1 MTNYEIYSLVL
12 ALVVFLIFTVV
23 FAVMITYVTRTAIKL
38 IWFGD
43 DDKAILKQRK
53 YIVKKPSKASK
64 FERVFSAIL
73 SLLIVVIFV
82 FSLCISCTENEFEK
96 GLSTFKIVKSESMA
110 TKNEKNEYLFE
121 NDLNDQFNMFDIV
134 ITRPLSAE
142 DELELYD
149 IVVYE
154 RDGKLVIHRIVAI
167 EEPNENHSERHFKFQ
182 GDAVSRHDIYP
193 VLYSQMH
200 AIYQGERI
208 PFVGSFITF
217 LQSPAGWLC
226 FILVMFG
233 ILITPIIEQKLMEAM
248 RKRLDTLDALEA
260 AKTSAEPKEEL
271 VEPEVSEPIPE
282 PAPMPEPTPIYRPT
296 ALPEF
301 KFEKRAPRTLKLPC
315 ERKTPEPIVLERRPT
330 ILSAHSTKPLDMTPP
345 KMPAP
350 LAFDANMERC
360 GNGYHIVPIYVDKN
374 VNRSKHEIQP
384 LTRYTKLSVKC
395 DVDERP
401 NRIKIRIP

>member
-1 MTNYEIYSLVL
+1 MTSYEIYSLVL
-12 ALVVFLIFTVV
+12 AVVVFLIFTVV

-53 YIVKKPSKASK
+53 YITKKPSKASK

-121 NDLNDQFNMFDIV
+121 NDLNDQFNMFDVV
-134 ITRPLSAE
+134 ITRPLPAE

-200 AIYQGERI
+200 AIYEGERI

-233 ILITPIIEQKLMEAM
+233 ILITPIIEQKLMGAM
-248 RKRLDTLDALEA
+248 RKRLETLDALEA
-260 AKTSAEPKEEL
+260 AKASAEPTEE
-271 VEPEVSEPIPE
+271 ET
-282 PAPMPEPTPIYRPT
+282 EPTPVAAVPAAEPKAAPIPT
-296 ALPEF
+296 YTPSELPEF
-301 KFEKRAPRTLKLPC
+301 SFEKRTPKAPKLPT
-315 ERKTPEPIVLERRPT
+315 ERKRPEPIALEKRRAVV
-330 ILSAHSTKPLDMTPP
+330 SAHTVIPFEAAHPGPLEPIMIEGNVPP
-345 KMPAP
+345 YSI
-350 LAFDANMERC
+350 
-360 GNGYHIVPIYVDKN
+360 GYHIVPIFL
-374 VNRSKHEIQP
+374 NRKQEN
-384 LTRYTKLSVKC
+384 KDVK
-395 DVDERP
+395 
-401 NRIKIRIP
+401 

>member
-1 MTNYEIYSLVL
+1 MTNYEIYSLIL
-12 ALVVFLIFTVV
+12 AVVVFVIFTVV

-43 DDKAILKQRK
+43 DDKVILKQRK
-53 YIVKKPSKASK
+53 YIMKKPSKASK
-64 FERVFSAIL
+64 FERVFSAVL
-73 SLLIVVIFV
+73 SLIVVVIFV

-121 NDLNDQFNMFDIV
+121 NNLNDQFNMFDIV
-134 ITRPLSAE
+134 ITHPLPAE

-167 EEPNENHSERHFKFQ
+167 EEPNANHSERHFKFQ

-200 AIYQGERI
+200 AIYRGERI

-233 ILITPIIEQKLMEAM
+233 ILITPIIEQKLMAAM
-248 RKRLDTLDALEA
+248 RKRLETLDALEA
-260 AKTSAEPKEEL
+260 QRASAEPMAED
-271 VEPEVSEPIPE
+271 
-282 PAPMPEPTPIYRPT
+282 AEPTPAISEEEPMQTVLDPVSYEPT

-301 KFEKRAPRTLKLPC
+301 TFEKRAPRAPKLPC
-315 ERKTPEPIVLERRPT
+315 ERRRAEPIILEKRRSAVSSHAVMPLDLAQPRLPEPIMIEGVPP
-330 ILSAHSTKPLDMTPP
+330 HSI
-345 KMPAP
+345 
-350 LAFDANMERC
+350 
-360 GNGYHIVPIYVDKN
+360 GYHIVPIFLNKKQESKN
-374 VNRSKHEIQP
+374 
-384 LTRYTKLSVKC
+384 TK
-395 DVDERP
+395 
-401 NRIKIRIP
+401 